1 MGVGRKRRRGGGELG
16 RVAEIVMVLATAG
29 KARGGWAPTAAENAL
44 VAEARG
50 SLAAAVIGEVELRP
64 RELFPRE
71 AVRALVEDLGLTRA
85 RDPAVFGYRPLK
97 ASIADR
103 VRLTKRKVWH

>member
-1 MGVGRKRRRGGGELG
+1 
-16 RVAEIVMVLATAG
+16 VAEIVIVLATAG
-29 KARGGWAPTAAENAL
+29 NARGGWAPTASESAL
-44 VAEARG
+44 LAEARG
-50 SLAAAVIGEVELRP
+50 ALAAAVMGEMELRP

-71 AVRALVEDLGLTRA
+71 VVRALVEDLGLTRA